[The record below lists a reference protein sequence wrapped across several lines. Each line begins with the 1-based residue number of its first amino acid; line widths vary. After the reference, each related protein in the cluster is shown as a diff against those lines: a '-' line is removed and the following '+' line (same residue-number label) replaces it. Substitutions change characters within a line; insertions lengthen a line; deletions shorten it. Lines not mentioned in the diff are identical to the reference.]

1 VLRIDAGSGRVT
13 AATGVP
19 RSAQVDSIAF
29 GYGKAWVL
37 SSATATLYA
46 IDPRSTPRVVK
57 TLHIGPGRAMRP
69 EIMAPNSTDIWI
81 VVTRNNG
88 VQYSINPHKMTS
100 EHSGPGGPNAS
111 PWWEE
116 DEGVFSTLWWYHQ
129 PWGIVGRQ
137 YKDHGPIKYIWVAR
151 HRPRHGGPCITSMAA
166 TGGSMWVTLAPVS
179 SDGICKR
186 S

>member
-1 VLRIDAGSGRVT
+1 
-13 AATGVP
+13 
-19 RSAQVDSIAF
+19 
-29 GYGKAWVL
+29 
-37 SSATATLYA
+37 
-46 IDPRSTPRVVK
+46 
-57 TLHIGPGRAMRP
+57 
-69 EIMAPNSTDIWI
+69 
-81 VVTRNNG
+81 
-88 VQYSINPHKMTS
+88 VQYSIDPHKMTS
-100 EHSGPGGPNAS
+100 GPGGPPGNGS

-116 DEGVFSTLWWYHQ
+116 NEGVFSTLWWYHQ

>member
-1 VLRIDAGSGRVT
+1 MCIRDR
-13 AATGVP
+13 P
-19 RSAQVDSIAF
+19 
-29 GYGKAWVL
+29 
-37 SSATATLYA
+37 
-46 IDPRSTPRVVK
+46 TPKLLK

-69 EIMAPNSTDIWI
+69 EIMSPNSTDIWI

-88 VQYSINPHKMTS
+88 VQYSIEGRKMTS
-100 EHSGPGGPNAS
+100 HHGGPGEPNSS

-116 DEGVFSTLWWYHQ
+116 DKGVFSTLWWYHQ

-151 HRPRHGGPCITSMAA
+151 HRPRHGGPCITSMAQA
-166 TGGSMWVTLAPVS
+166 AGSMWVTLAPVS